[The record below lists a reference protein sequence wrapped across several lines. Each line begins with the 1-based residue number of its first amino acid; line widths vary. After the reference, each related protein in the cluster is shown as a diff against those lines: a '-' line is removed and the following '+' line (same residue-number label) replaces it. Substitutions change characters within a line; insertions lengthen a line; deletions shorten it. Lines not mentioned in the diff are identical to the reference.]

1 MFYFKFTATTPYCGT
16 EYEEYHLF
24 DEKPRIDDLEEMA
37 DEIARANAEQY
48 EYLVTGWNDDN
59 YDDEEE
65 RENRLLNGTMRI
77 ALALGKK
84 FPQKNTK
91 KIHKNT

>member
-1 MFYFKFTATTPYCGT
+1 MFYFKFIAKAYYCGT
-16 EYEEYHLF
+16 EHEEYHQF

-59 YDDEEE
+59 YEDEDE
-65 RENRLLNGTMRI
+65 REQ
-77 ALALGKK
+77 ALEWYYEDCSCTWEEISKEE
-84 FPQKNTK
+84 FEENS
-91 KIHKNT
+91 

>member
-16 EYEEYHLF
+16 DHEEYHQF

-48 EYLVTGWNDDN
+48 EYLVTGWNNDN

-65 RENRLLNGTMRI
+65 KEQALEFYYEDCSCTWEEISAEEYEENS
-77 ALALGKK
+77 
-84 FPQKNTK
+84 
-91 KIHKNT
+91 

>member
-16 EYEEYHLF
+16 EHEEYHQF
-24 DEKPRIDDLEEMA
+24 DEKPSIDDLDEMA
-37 DEIARANAEQY
+37 DDIKGGNAEQY

-65 RENRLLNGTMRI
+65 REQ
-77 ALALGKK
+77 ALDLYYQDCTCTWEEISAEE
-84 FPQKNTK
+84 FEENT
-91 KIHKNT
+91 

>member
-1 MFYFKFTATTPYCGT
+1 MFYFKFIATTPYCGT
-16 EYEEYHLF
+16 EHEEYHQF

-48 EYLVTGWNDDN
+48 EYLVTGWNNDN

-65 RENRLLNGTMRI
+65 QEQALEWYYEDCSCTWKEISAEEYEENT
-77 ALALGKK
+77 
-84 FPQKNTK
+84 
-91 KIHKNT
+91 

>member
-16 EYEEYHLF
+16 DHEEYHQF
-24 DEKPRIDDLEEMA
+24 EEKPRIDDLEEMA

-65 RENRLLNGTMRI
+65 KSRLLNFTTKI
-77 ALALGKK
+77 VVALGKK
-84 FPQKNTK
+84 FPQKNLK